1 MATVMTGLGLYDNM
15 TSVVRNITNSLNLT
29 VAAMDDVHKSVD
41 RSFDSRSIDNA
52 RNAIQQTEA
61 SLRNL
66 TPPISNAER
75 EQERF
80 NRSLRDGEKG
90 AGNLTRRVTSLVGA
104 YIGIRSTGR
113 MLASG
118 FGIYKG
124 FEQEMSRVQG
134 LSGATAEEFDR
145 LNARAKQLG
154 ETTPFTARQ
163 AAEGMSFL
171 AMAGFDTNEVIAAMP
186 GLLNTA
192 GAGQM
197 ELGQTADIVS
207 NILQGFNIN
216 ARETGRVAD
225 VLTEAFTSSNTD
237 LAMLGETM
245 KYVAPNAYAAGIS
258 LEETAAAAGLLG
270 NAGIQGSMAGTA
282 LRNVISRMAAP
293 TGEAAKLIDQLG
305 INTVNADGSLKSLSE
320 IVRQV
325 TDATENMGDVQTMAA
340 VKTLVG
346 ERAAA
351 SFLTLMEAG
360 PETLDEFTSELMN
373 SAGAAEEIMETM
385 LDNTEGKLM
394 LFRSKVEAAWIDF
407 YERLGGGE
415 TAEAFDAVLD
425 GLLAALDA
433 ILPVLEKIITA
444 AGAVV
449 NFFTENWAS
458 ISPIIWGIVTA
469 MGAYLI
475 VTKGLTAAIAIKNA
489 VMAANPYVAIAA
501 AIIAL
506 ITIFIRLWRTN
517 DKFYAGF
524 MRVWH
529 AILNYFD
536 QVPIAFMR
544 VGFGIRNVFQDIRV
558 KTLEIMEKMING
570 IIDNINKLIGM
581 LNKIPGVSI
590 ETLDHVDISSQAAIE
605 AEAKRQ
611 AGEEKINEMLE
622 NAAKKA
628 EEREQKLLDK
638 LDSRAAKRARED
650 AEQELDLDDF
660 AAPAAAAMDID
671 HIGMVDEVGR
681 INDSVDIS
689 SEDLKTMRELAEMRS
704 IQNFVT
710 LQPSVNI
717 ETGDIREEA
726 DFDTLITRIEEY
738 IEGEMVA
745 AAEGV
750 YF

>member
-41 RSFDSRSIDNA
+41 RSFDSRAIENA

-61 SLRNL
+61 SLQNL
-66 TPPISNAER
+66 TPPISNAEK

-80 NRSLRDGEKG
+80 NRSLRDGEG
-90 AGNLTRRVTSLVGA
+90 SAGNLTRRIMGFVGA
-104 YIGIRSTGR
+104 YAGFRATSR
-113 MLASG
+113 MLSGG
-118 FGIYKG
+118 FGIFAG
-124 FEQEMSRVQG
+124 FEQEMSRVRG

-216 ARETGRVAD
+216 AAETGRVAD

-245 KYVAPNAYAAGIS
+245 KYVAPNAFAAGIS
-258 LEETAAAAGLLG
+258 LEETAAAAGILG
-270 NAGIQGSMAGTA
+270 NAGIQASMAGTS
-282 LRNVISRMAAP
+282 LRAVISRMSAP
-293 TGEAAKLIDQLG
+293 TGEAAKLMDRLG
-305 INTVNADGSLKSLSE
+305 INTINADGSLKSLSE

-325 TDATENMGDVQTMAA
+325 SDATANMGDVQTMAA

-360 PETLDEFTSELMN
+360 PEKLETFTNELEN
-373 SAGAAEEIMETM
+373 SAGVAEEIMDIM
-385 LDNTEGKLM
+385 LDNTAGKLM
-394 LFRSKVEAAWIDF
+394 IFKSKVEAAWIDF

-415 TAEAFDAVLD
+415 AASAFDAVLD
-425 GLLAALDA
+425 GLLAALNS
-433 ILPVLEKIITA
+433 ILPVLENIITY
-444 AGAVV
+444 AGIVV
-449 NFFTENWAS
+449 NFFTENWS
-458 ISPIIWGIVTA
+458 WISPIIWGIVTA
-469 MGAYLI
+469 LGAYLI
-475 VTKGLTAAIAIKNA
+475 VTKAVTAALAIKNA
-489 VMAANPYVAIAA
+489 VMAANPYYAIAMA
-501 AIIAL
+501 VIAL
-506 ITIFIRLWRTN
+506 ITIFIRLWKTN
-517 DKFYAGF
+517 DNFVAGF
-524 MRVWH
+524 MRAWNS
-529 AILNYFD
+529 ILNFFD
-536 QVPIAFMR
+536 QIPIFFTR
-544 VGFGIRNVFQDIRV
+544 IGYGIVNVFQDMKV
-558 KTLEIMEKMING
+558 GALQVMESMINA
-570 IIDNINKLIGM
+570 IIDDINALIDL

-590 ETLDHVDISSQAAIE
+590 EALGHIDLSSKAALE
-605 AEAKRQ
+605 AEAIKQ

-622 NAAKKA
+622 NAAEKA
-628 EEREQKLLDK
+628 AEREQKVLDM
-638 LDSRAAKRARED
+638 LDDRAAKRARDD
-650 AEQELDLDDF
+650 AELEDDYLSDF
-660 AAPAAAAMDID
+660 PGQPVVDID
-671 HIGMVDEVGR
+671 HIDSIGELGR

-717 ETGDIREEA
+717 ETGDINENA
-726 DFDTLITRIEEY
+726 DFDVLITRIEEY
-738 IEGEMVA
+738 VEGEMIA

-750 YF
+750 YG